1 LVCMKFLLPVTLAL
15 IPFGLLR
22 AEEASPTP
30 SPAASPSVENPTTD
44 ETDAGSTALAP
55 ALREEVNLAETG
67 NTEAMEIPVAPDA
80 PDPRKTGEITETLPG
95 DEPTPQRP
103 PVTGTVEVTAAN
115 NGQTVKA
122 GVGNL
127 VRVTLE
133 SNPSTGYNW
142 ELRDF
147 DYGAADF
154 YGSDVVAR
162 KGGNVL
168 VGAPGDT
175 VITLQAVKP
184 GAQTITIVYR
194 RPWEAPDQVAATFS
208 FQLEVAGDT
217 AAPAASPAASPAP

>member
-1 LVCMKFLLPVTLAL
+1 MKFLLPVALAL

-30 SPAASPSVENPTTD
+30 SPAASPSVENPTTY

-147 DYGAADF
+147 EYGAADF

-217 AAPAASPAASPAP
+217 AAPTASPAASPAP

>member
-1 LVCMKFLLPVTLAL
+1 MKNFVLAGILFAPLCLANAQDALL
-15 IPFGLLR
+15 
-22 AEEASPTP
+22 
-30 SPAASPSVENPTTD
+30 SPAPAATPTAGEELPTATD
-44 ETDAGSTALAP
+44 PAALAP
-55 ALREEVNLAETG
+55 ALREEVNVSDTG
-67 NTEAMEIPVAPDA
+67 STEAMEIPVAPDA
-80 PDPRKTGEITETLPG
+80 PDPRKTGETTEPLPG
-95 DEPTPQRP
+95 DEKTPQRP
-103 PVTGTVEVTAAN
+103 AVTGTVEVTAAN

-122 GVGNL
+122 AVGNL

-154 YGSDVVAR
+154 FSSDVVAR

-184 GAQTITIVYR
+184 GSQQIVLVYR
-194 RPWEAPDQVAATFS
+194 RPWEAPDQVAATFI
-208 FQLEVAGDT
+208 FQLEVAGDPAT
-217 AAPAASPAASPAP
+217 PAASPAASPAP

>member
-1 LVCMKFLLPVTLAL
+1 MKFLLPVALAL
-15 IPFGLLR
+15 VPYALLR

-30 SPAASPSVENPTTD
+30 SPAASPSPVADATE
-44 ETDAGSTALAP
+44 AGSTALAP
-55 ALREEVNLAETG
+55 ALREEVNLADTG

-80 PDPRKTGEITETLPG
+80 PDPRKTGEINEKLPG

-127 VRVTLE
+127 VRITLE

-154 YGSDVVAR
+154 YSSDVVAR

-184 GAQTITIVYR
+184 GPQTITLVYR

-208 FQLEVAGDT
+208 FQLEVAGDA
-217 AAPAASPAASPAP
+217 AAPANTPASSPAP

>member
-1 LVCMKFLLPVTLAL
+1 MKFLLPVALAL

>member
-1 LVCMKFLLPVTLAL
+1 MKIIVLAGILLAPLCLAH
-15 IPFGLLR
+15 
-22 AEEASPTP
+22 AQEASPTP
-30 SPAASPSVENPTTD
+30 APATTPTTG
-44 ETDAGSTALAP
+44 EEQGTATDPAALAP
-55 ALREEVNLAETG
+55 ALREEVNLSDTG
-67 NTEAMEIPVAPDA
+67 STEAMEIPVAPDA
-80 PDPRKTGEITETLPG
+80 PDPRRTGEITEPLPG
-95 DEPTPQRP
+95 DEDAPQRP
-103 PVTGTVEVTAAN
+103 AVSGTVEVTAAN

-122 GVGNL
+122 VVGNL

-162 KGGNVL
+162 KSGNVL

-175 VITLQAVKP
+175 IITLQAVKP
-184 GAQTITIVYR
+184 GPQQIVLVYR
-194 RPWEAPDQVAATFS
+194 RPWEAPDQVAGTFT
-208 FQLEVAGDT
+208 FQLEVAGDP

>member
-1 LVCMKFLLPVTLAL
+1 MKFLLSVTVAL

>member
-1 LVCMKFLLPVTLAL
+1 MKFLLPVALAF

-194 RPWEAPDQVAATFS
+194 RPWEAPDQVAAPFS
-208 FQLEVAGDT
+208 FQLDVAGDT